1 MSGRRKSAPIRVS
14 RTYTSDFN
22 RIPDELKTRP
32 QWVVW
37 RLEPRGGKPTKVL
50 YDPTTDK
57 KASSTDLLTWRPFE
71 EALETLRAG
80 DYAGLGFVFCS
91 GDPYTGVDLDKCRDP
106 ETGAIEPWTREIMDH
121 LGGYQEVSPSGTG
134 VHIIVKGKLPE
145 GRNRRGNI
153 EAYSRERFFTISG
166 VEV

>member
-1 MSGRRKSAPIRVS
+1 VLSSAS
-14 RTYTSDFN
+14 RY
-22 RIPDELKTRP
+22 
-32 QWVVW
+32 
-37 RLEPRGGKPTKVL
+37 
-50 YDPTTDK
+50 
-57 KASSTDLLTWRPFE
+57 SSTDLLTWRPFE

-80 DYAGLGFVFCS
+80 DHDGLGFVFCS
-91 GDPYTGVDLDKCRDP
+91 EDPYTGIDLDKCRDP
-106 ETGAIEPWTREIMDH
+106 ETGDIEPWAMAVMDQ

-166 VEV
+166 VAV